1 MLTRI
6 SIVSS
11 DMFTFLVGHNRKPF
25 KLHKA
30 LVAHQSLSLNV
41 LVNGNLKEAKEQ
53 CAIWDEVAED
63 TFVRFSQFAYTG
75 DYEAPVPMSHKQSLQ
90 TLHPGSSRD
99 STRSTSNSTG
109 RKLGRKESSSWR
121 RFRDLYSGPRDEW
134 YLSENSSDTYTHDS
148 SAATAVAE
156 DTHVD
161 TLLFHVKM
169 YVFSDYHDIQP
180 LLDLSLRK
188 LHQGLISMS
197 PDADSLEDTVRLLR
211 YAFENTVDR
220 DGHADQLRSL
230 LTLYAACKARM
241 LWRCPSFEQLVR
253 ENGDFMTA
261 FISKLIKQ
269 SA

>member
-1 MLTRI
+1 MLTRT
-6 SIVSS
+6 SIISS
-11 DMFTFLVGHNRKPF
+11 DMFTFLVGPKKKPF

-41 LVNGNLKEAKEQ
+41 LVNGHLKEAQEQ
-53 CAIWDEVAED
+53 CAVWEEVAED

-75 DYEAPVPMSHKQSLQ
+75 DYEAPEPPSHKQSLQ
-90 TLHPGSSRD
+90 SFHPGSGRD
-99 STRSTSNSTG
+99 SIRSTSSTG
-109 RKLGRKESSSWR
+109 KKLGRKESSSWR

-134 YLSENSSDTYTHDS
+134 NVSENGSDTYTHDS
-148 SAATAVAE
+148 SATTVVAE
-156 DTHVD
+156 ETNVD
-161 TLLFHVKM
+161 TLLFHVRM

-180 LLDLSLRK
+180 LRDLSLRK
-188 LHQGLISMS
+188 LHQGLIGMS
-197 PDADSLEDTVRLLR
+197 TDVDSLEDIVRLLR

-230 LTLYAACKARM
+230 LVLYASGKARM
-241 LWRCPSFEQLVR
+241 LWKCPSFEQLVR

-261 FISKLIKQ
+261 FVSKLIKH